1 MNQVSDWSGK
11 LDPQA
16 ASLLAYPFA
25 KRHGVLV
32 AVRDHGNFQVLC
44 SRAPDLS
51 LWRELRRRLGAPLT
65 LHQVEASQFEQL
77 LRQAYDRAQSD
88 AAQIAGNLGEEFDLE
103 KLAHELPKATDL
115 LEAADEAP
123 VIRLVNALL
132 TQAIRENASDIHL
145 EAHES
150 RSVVRLR
157 VDGVLRD
164 IVEPQRALHAALVS
178 RVKIMANLDIAEKR
192 LPQDGRISVRIGEH
206 SFDIRVSCLPTQHGE
221 RVVLRLLEKNSARLD
236 IGQLGMNPRLRER
249 FDNLIRRPHGIILV
263 TGPTGSGKTTTLY
276 AGLLRLDRARLNILT
291 VEDPVEYDL
300 PGIGQMQVN
309 PRIGLTFASG
319 LRSILRQ
326 DPDVILVG
334 EIRDLETADIAIQA
348 SLTGHLVLATLH
360 TNTAVG
366 AVTRLVDM
374 GVEAFLVSS
383 SLLGVLSQRLVRRLC
398 THCREPYAPTES
410 ERALL
415 DLPAGHAATLYR
427 AVGCAACDRTGYRG
441 RTGIYE
447 LVVVDDSMR
456 ALIHERASEAEL
468 LRAARRHAPA
478 LARDGHDK
486 VLTGETSLE
495 EVLRVSAEA

>member
-1 MNQVSDWSGK
+1 MNEVSDWSSK
-11 LDPQA
+11 IDPQA
-16 ASLLAYPFA
+16 AGLLAYPFA

-32 AVRDHGNFQVLC
+32 AARAGASYQVLC

-65 LHQVEASQFEQL
+65 VHEIDSTQFERL
-77 LRQAYDRAQSD
+77 LRQTYDRAQSD
-88 AAQIAGNLGEEFDLE
+88 AAQIAGDMGEDFDLE

-123 VIRLVNALL
+123 VIKLVNALL

-145 EAHES
+145 EAHEG

-192 LPQDGRISVRIGEH
+192 LPQDGRISVRIGDH

-221 RVVLRLLEKNSARLD
+221 RVVLRLLEKNASRLD
-236 IGQLGMNPRLRER
+236 IEQLGMNAGLRER
-249 FDNLIRRPHGIILV
+249 FDTLIRRPHGIILV

-276 AGLLRLDRARLNILT
+276 ASLLRLDRTRLNILT

-300 PGIGQMQVN
+300 AGIGQMQVN
-309 PRIGLTFASG
+309 PRIGLTFAGG

-334 EIRDLETADIAIQA
+334 EIRDLETAEIAIQA

-360 TNTAVG
+360 TNTAIG

-398 THCREPYAPTES
+398 THCRQRYEPS
-410 ERALL
+410 ERERILL
-415 DLPAGHAATLYR
+415 GMPADGPASLYR
-427 AVGCAACDRTGYRG
+427 PGGCAACDRTGYRG

-447 LVVVDDSMR
+447 LVIVDDDLRGM
-456 ALIHERASEAEL
+456 IHERASESEM
-468 LRAARRHAPA
+468 LRNARRHSPA
-478 LARDGHDK
+478 LARDGYDK
-486 VLTGETSLE
+486 VLSGETSIE
-495 EVLRVSAEA
+495 EVLRVTTEA